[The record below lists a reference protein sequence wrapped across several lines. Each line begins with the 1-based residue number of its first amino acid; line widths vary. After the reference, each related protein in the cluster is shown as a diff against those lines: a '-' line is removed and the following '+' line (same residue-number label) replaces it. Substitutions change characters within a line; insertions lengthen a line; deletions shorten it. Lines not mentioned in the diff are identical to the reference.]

1 MYVDAF
7 CKTLEAH
14 GGKALVGAKDIE
26 VIEGAW
32 KPRSLVIL
40 SFPSKAGFGSWYR
53 STEYGPLLE
62 LRLMHAS
69 ASFVVAESAY

>member
-40 SFPSKAGFGSWYR
+40 SFPSKAAVSSWYH
-53 STEYGPLLE
+53 STEYGSLLA
-62 LRLMHAS
+62 LRLKHAS
-69 ASFVVAESAY
+69 GSFLVAESAY